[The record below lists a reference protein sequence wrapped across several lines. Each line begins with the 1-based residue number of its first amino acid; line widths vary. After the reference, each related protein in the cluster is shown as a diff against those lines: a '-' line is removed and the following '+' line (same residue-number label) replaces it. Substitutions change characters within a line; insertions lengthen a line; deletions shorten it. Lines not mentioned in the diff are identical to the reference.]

1 MANPIISVIIRARD
15 HASDLIRRI
24 RDQLNDLPNPTID
37 LNLNG
42 AGEAASS
49 LAGIAKGALIA
60 AVGIGSVTEAL
71 GAAKHAFID
80 YNAELEQTRVAFTS
94 MLHSAAEADKM
105 LSSLQKFAAETPFEM
120 PGVRTAAQ
128 QLIAFGYEADEILP
142 TLTAL
147 GNAASGLGRGQDGFN
162 HLAFVFG
169 QIRTTGK
176 LMGQDVMQL
185 AQLGVPVKDILAKN
199 LGLAKDELS
208 RIGELGIDA
217 DVAIQALIDG
227 MNERFPDMMKK
238 QSETFEGIL
247 SNIKDNLGQAFG
259 GIGLGVFEEAKKGLL
274 EIKEITDT
282 FLLNVQ
288 QNKNIFDDI
297 LPRDLA
303 QKITALWNELQNILS
318 EVKPL
323 IEPLGEAL
331 GAVFELSIDKARLL
345 YVALR
350 PIVAVLVEIASI
362 ALEAAAALA
371 EFVDFGYEKILS
383 LNDATSETTDAIYS
397 AFGEL
402 WESVKQDT
410 VDFCTAAIEIHVGMA
425 VAIAEVIGSI
435 IDAFESVFS
444 SVAET
449 VGSYMETATNYVRGF
464 IEWVN
469 SAIGSLRELIG
480 WVDSAVS
487 ALERLSGVQATVSL
501 AGQVGS
507 WFDGIRT
514 KGKVALG
521 SYGFG
526 SRPASKNPDFD
537 VFVPTRT
544 TPSPLKTEREPVSFH
559 GGGGGGGGRS
569 GGGGRGGKSDA
580 EREAERL
587 AARIEKLT
595 EKIQQHLKSVTHD
608 IVNEVGTV
616 YENGM
621 GALTKKLEGMKADI
635 ADAASLGIDTKALEG
650 ELARYEAI
658 VKEKVTKAWR
668 EANEDIANDTALT
681 WAQVNKNAREEAEV
695 AYRIGV
701 LRVEREKENKLKE
714 VALTKDSAEARVV
727 VEKWAAAEIA
737 KLDQQRIE
745 SLREVNRK
753 RLELM
758 QQNGDVYALKKYLAE
773 NASAQREDLD
783 LKGQQEL
790 ARAYVKIWNEAHRSV
805 STYLAG
811 AADQIYGT
819 LSDSLTDFIRGV
831 KSAKDV
837 FRDFGNSVLSMMA
850 KIAAQRLAARWVDGL
865 LSAFGGLGKAA
876 APAASSFSLGGT
888 SFSYKSSMFGYRSPL
903 ADFHFAGGAPMLKMA
918 KGGIVTAP
926 TLAMIGEAGEH
937 EAVIPL
943 NERNL
948 SAIGGGRGNSGNVII
963 NVTNNTGAEVKAE
976 QTGARWD
983 GEQWVV
989 GVVLNAVAS
998 DRNGIRSIIKG
1009 VATT

>member
-1 MANPIISVIIRARD
+1 MANPIISVIIQARD
-15 HASDLIRRI
+15 HASNLIQHI
-24 RDQLNDLPNPTID
+24 RDQLNNLPNPTLD

-94 MLHSAAEADKM
+94 MLHSAEAADKM
-105 LSSLQKFAAETPFEM
+105 LADLQKFAAETPFEM

-274 EIKEITDT
+274 EVKEITDT

-288 QNKNIFDDI
+288 QNKNIFEDI

-303 QKITALWNELQNILS
+303 QKITVLWNELQNILS
-318 EVKPL
+318 EFKPL

-331 GAVFELSIDKARLL
+331 GALFELSIDKARLL
-345 YVALR
+345 YVGLR

-383 LNDATSETTDAIYS
+383 LNDATSETTATMYG

-410 VDFCTAAIEIHVGMA
+410 VDFCTAVIEILVGMA
-425 VAIAEVIGSI
+425 VAIGEVIGSI
-435 IDAFESVFS
+435 VDAFESVFS

-487 ALERLSGVQATVSL
+487 ALTRLSGVQATVSL
-501 AGQVGS
+501 AGPVGS
-507 WFDGIRT
+507 CFDGIRT
-514 KGKVALG
+514 KRKVALN

-526 SRPASKNPDFD
+526 SRPVSKNPDYD
-537 VFVPTRT
+537 VIVPTAT
-544 TPSPLKTEREPVSFH
+544 TPSPPKPERDPVSFH
-559 GGGGGGGGRS
+559 GGGGGGGS
-569 GGGGRGGKSDA
+569 GRGGKSAGDREAREA
-580 EREAERL
+580 EREAKRL
-587 AARIEKLT
+587 AEHIEKLT
-595 EKIQQHLKSVTHD
+595 EKIQQHVKSVTHD

-621 GALTKKLEGMKADI
+621 EALTKKLEGMKADI
-635 ADAASLGIDTKALEG
+635 AEAASLGIDTKELEG

-658 VKEKVTKAWR
+658 IKEKVAKAWR

-695 AYRIGV
+695 AYRISV

-714 VALTKDSAEARVV
+714 VALTKDSAEARVA
-727 VEKWAAAEIA
+727 VERWAAAEIA
-737 KLDQQRIE
+737 KLEQA
-745 SLREVNRK
+745 
-753 RLELM
+753 RLEAIRKSPQTMLEAWRATLEEQYEHLRDKGVQMKELTDSIYTSMADGFTTGFQDVLTDGFDGIARAFSNMLRNMLNAIVKFLM
-758 QQNGDVYALKKYLAE
+758 NQMVTRWLSSILPGFGGGGGGA
-773 NASAQREDLD
+773 ASASVGLVGSRSSGFHFDLPG
-783 LKGQQEL
+783 L
-790 ARAYVKIWNEAHRSV
+790 RATGGPV
-805 STYLAG
+805 S
-811 AADQIYGT
+811 
-819 LSDSLTDFIRGV
+819 
-831 KSAKDV
+831 
-837 FRDFGNSVLSMMA
+837 M
-850 KIAAQRLAARWVDGL
+850 
-865 LSAFGGLGKAA
+865 GKAYIVGERGPEIFRPQQPGRVLNA
-876 APAASSFSLGGT
+876 LP
-888 SFSYKSSMFGYRSPL
+888 
-903 ADFHFAGGAPMLKMA
+903 AGGAPNIKIVVNNNTGEKMSA
-918 KGGIVTAP
+918 RAESKLDGKEYITSVFVEAVSTNKGGIRDV
-926 TLAMIGEAGEH
+926 
-937 EAVIPL
+937 
-943 NERNL
+943 
-948 SAIGGGRGNSGNVII
+948 
-963 NVTNNTGAEVKAE
+963 
-976 QTGARWD
+976 
-983 GEQWVV
+983 
-989 GVVLNAVAS
+989 
-998 DRNGIRSIIKG
+998 IKG
-1009 VATT
+1009 VR

>member
-24 RDQLNDLPNPTID
+24 RDQLNDLPNPTLD

-80 YNAELEQTRVAFTS
+80 YNADLEQTRVAFTS
-94 MLHSAAEADKM
+94 MLHSAEAADKM
-105 LSSLQKFAAETPFEM
+105 LADLQKFAAETPFEM

-288 QNKNIFDDI
+288 QNKNIFEDI

-331 GAVFELSIDKARLL
+331 GALFELSIDKARLL
-345 YVALR
+345 YVGLR

-383 LNDATSETTDAIYS
+383 LNDATSKTTDAIYS

-449 VGSYMETATNYVRGF
+449 VGSYMDKATSYVMGF

-537 VFVPTRT
+537 VIVPTAT
-544 TPSPLKTEREPVSFH
+544 TPSPPKLEREPVSFH
-559 GGGGGGGGRS
+559 GGGGGGGGGS
-569 GGGGRGGKSDA
+569 GRGGKSAGDREAREA
-580 EREAERL
+580 EREAKRL
-587 AARIEKLT
+587 AEHIEKLT
-595 EKIQQHLKSVTHD
+595 EKIRQHVKSITHD
-608 IVNEVGTV
+608 IVSEVGTV

-621 GALTKKLEGMKADI
+621 EALTKKLEGMKADI
-635 ADAASLGIDTKALEG
+635 AEAASLGIDTKELEG

-658 VKEKVTKAWR
+658 VEEKVAKAWR

-695 AYRIGV
+695 AYRISV

-714 VALTKDSAEARVV
+714 VALTKDSAEAHVA

-737 KLDQQRIE
+737 KLEQE
-745 SLREVNRK
+745 
-753 RLELM
+753 RLEAIRKSPQTMLEAWRATLEEQYEHLRDKGAQMKELTDSIYTSMADGFTTGFQDVLTDGFDGIARAFSNMLRNMLNAIVKFLM
-758 QQNGDVYALKKYLAE
+758 NQMVTRWLSSILPGFGGGGGGA
-773 NASAQREDLD
+773 ASASVGLVGSRSSGFHFDLPG
-783 LKGQQEL
+783 L
-790 ARAYVKIWNEAHRSV
+790 RATGGPV
-805 STYLAG
+805 S
-811 AADQIYGT
+811 
-819 LSDSLTDFIRGV
+819 
-831 KSAKDV
+831 
-837 FRDFGNSVLSMMA
+837 M
-850 KIAAQRLAARWVDGL
+850 
-865 LSAFGGLGKAA
+865 GKAYIVGERGPEIFRPQQPGRVLNA
-876 APAASSFSLGGT
+876 LP
-888 SFSYKSSMFGYRSPL
+888 
-903 ADFHFAGGAPMLKMA
+903 AGGAPNIKIVVNNNTGEKMSA
-918 KGGIVTAP
+918 RAESKLDGKEYITSVFVEAVSTNKGGIRDV
-926 TLAMIGEAGEH
+926 
-937 EAVIPL
+937 
-943 NERNL
+943 
-948 SAIGGGRGNSGNVII
+948 
-963 NVTNNTGAEVKAE
+963 
-976 QTGARWD
+976 
-983 GEQWVV
+983 
-989 GVVLNAVAS
+989 
-998 DRNGIRSIIKG
+998 IKG
-1009 VATT
+1009 VR

>member
-24 RDQLNDLPNPTID
+24 RDQLNDLPNPTLD

-80 YNAELEQTRVAFTS
+80 YNADLEQTRVAFTS
-94 MLHSAAEADKM
+94 MLHSAEAADKM
-105 LSSLQKFAAETPFEM
+105 LADLQKFAAETPFEM

-259 GIGLGVFEEAKKGLL
+259 DIGLGVFEEAKKGLL
-274 EIKEITDT
+274 EVKEITDT

-288 QNKNIFDDI
+288 QNKNIFEDI

-303 QKITALWNELQNILS
+303 QKITALWNALQNILS
-318 EVKPL
+318 EFKPL

-410 VDFCTAAIEIHVGMA
+410 ADFCTAVIEIHVGMA

-449 VGSYMETATNYVRGF
+449 VGSYMETATNYVRDF

-501 AGQVGS
+501 AGQARS

-537 VFVPTRT
+537 VIVPTAT
-544 TPSPLKTEREPVSFH
+544 TPSPPKLEREPVSFH
-559 GGGGGGGGRS
+559 GGGGGGGGGS
-569 GGGGRGGKSDA
+569 GRGGKSAGDREAREA
-580 EREAERL
+580 EREAKRL
-587 AARIEKLT
+587 AEHIEKLT
-595 EKIQQHLKSVTHD
+595 EKIRQHVKSITHD
-608 IVNEVGTV
+608 IVSEVGTV

-621 GALTKKLEGMKADI
+621 EALTKKLEGMKADI
-635 ADAASLGIDTKALEG
+635 AEAASLGIDTKELEG

-658 VKEKVTKAWR
+658 VEEKVAKAWR

-695 AYRIGV
+695 AYRISV

-737 KLDQQRIE
+737 KLEQE
-745 SLREVNRK
+745 
-753 RLELM
+753 RLEAIRKSPQTMLEAWRATLEEQYEHLRDKGAQMKELTDSIYTSMADGFTTGFQDVLTDGFDGIARAFSNMLRNMLNAIVKFLM
-758 QQNGDVYALKKYLAE
+758 NQMVTRWLSSILPGFGGGGGGA
-773 NASAQREDLD
+773 ASASVGLVGSRSSGFHFDLPG
-783 LKGQQEL
+783 L
-790 ARAYVKIWNEAHRSV
+790 RATGGPV
-805 STYLAG
+805 S
-811 AADQIYGT
+811 
-819 LSDSLTDFIRGV
+819 
-831 KSAKDV
+831 
-837 FRDFGNSVLSMMA
+837 M
-850 KIAAQRLAARWVDGL
+850 
-865 LSAFGGLGKAA
+865 GKAYIVGERGPEIFRPQQPGRVLNA
-876 APAASSFSLGGT
+876 LP
-888 SFSYKSSMFGYRSPL
+888 
-903 ADFHFAGGAPMLKMA
+903 AGGAPNIKIVVNNNTGEKMSA
-918 KGGIVTAP
+918 RAESKLDGKEYITSVFVEAVSTNKGGIRDV
-926 TLAMIGEAGEH
+926 
-937 EAVIPL
+937 
-943 NERNL
+943 
-948 SAIGGGRGNSGNVII
+948 
-963 NVTNNTGAEVKAE
+963 
-976 QTGARWD
+976 
-983 GEQWVV
+983 
-989 GVVLNAVAS
+989 
-998 DRNGIRSIIKG
+998 IKG
-1009 VATT
+1009 VR

>member
-60 AVGIGSVTEAL
+60 AAGISSVTEAL

-94 MLHSAAEADKM
+94 MLHSAEAADKM
-105 LSSLQKFAAETPFEM
+105 LADLQKFAAETPFEM

-147 GNAASGLGRGQDGFN
+147 GNAASGLGRGQEGFN

-176 LMGQDVMQL
+176 LMGQDVLQL

-199 LGLAKDELS
+199 LGLAKDELAN
-208 RIGELGIDA
+208 IGDLGIDA
-217 DVAIQALIDG
+217 DVAIRALIDG

-274 EIKEITDT
+274 EVKEITDA

-288 QNKNIFDDI
+288 QNKNIFEDI

-331 GAVFELSIDKARLL
+331 GALFELSIDKARLL
-345 YVALR
+345 YVGLK

-383 LNDATSETTDAIYS
+383 LNDATSKTTDAIYS

-410 VDFCTAAIEIHVGMA
+410 VDFCTAAIEILVGMT

-449 VGSYMETATNYVRGF
+449 VGSYMDKATSYVMGF

-487 ALERLSGVQATVSL
+487 ALTRLSGVQATVSL

-514 KGKVALG
+514 KGKVALN

-526 SRPASKNPDFD
+526 SRPASKNPDYD
-537 VFVPTRT
+537 VIVPTAT
-544 TPSPLKTEREPVSFH
+544 TPSPPKLEREPVSFH
-559 GGGGGGGGRS
+559 GGGGGRS
-569 GGGGRGGKSDA
+569 EGGGRGGKSDA

-621 GALTKKLEGMKADI
+621 EALTKKFEGMKADI
-635 ADAASLGIDTKALEG
+635 TEAASLGIDTKELEG

-714 VALTKDSAEARVV
+714 VALTKDSAEARVA

-819 LSDSLTDFIRGV
+819 LSDSLADFIRGV

-837 FRDFGNSVLSMMA
+837 FRDFGNSVLSMLT
-850 KIAAQRLAARWVDGL
+850 KIAAQRLAARWVDGIL
-865 LSAFGGLGKAA
+865 GAFGASTGMTSSTV
-876 APAASSFSLGGT
+876 APLSGMASIG
-888 SFSYKSSMFGYRSPL
+888 YKSPM
-903 ADFHFAGGAPMLKMA
+903 ADFHLAGGVPKLEMFA

-943 NERNL
+943 NRDNL
-948 SAIGGGRGNSGNVII
+948 SAIGGGGQGKAPTIVINI
-963 NVTNNTGAEVKAE
+963 TNKTDSKVSVENKRFDASLKKMVLDIVVDGAS
-976 QTGARWD
+976 RD
-983 GEQWVV
+983 V
-989 GVVLNAVAS
+989 GGFKSNLKTAL
-998 DRNGIRSIIKG
+998 GK
-1009 VATT
+1009 

>member
-60 AVGIGSVTEAL
+60 AAGIGSVTEAL

-94 MLHSAAEADKM
+94 MLHSAEAADKM
-105 LSSLQKFAAETPFEM
+105 LADLQKFAAETPFEM

-147 GNAASGLGRGQDGFN
+147 GNAASGLGRGQEGFN

-176 LMGQDVMQL
+176 LMGQDVLQL

-199 LGLAKDELS
+199 LGLAKDELAN
-208 RIGELGIDA
+208 IGDLGIDA
-217 DVAIQALIDG
+217 DVSIRALIDG

-274 EIKEITDT
+274 EVKEITDA

-288 QNKNIFDDI
+288 QNKNIFEDI

-318 EVKPL
+318 KVKPL

-331 GAVFELSIDKARLL
+331 GALFELSIDKARLL
-345 YVALR
+345 YVGLK

-383 LNDATSETTDAIYS
+383 LNDATSKTTDAIYS

-410 VDFCTAAIEIHVGMA
+410 VDFCTAAIEILVGMT

-449 VGSYMETATNYVRGF
+449 VGSYMDKATSYVMGF

-487 ALERLSGVQATVSL
+487 ALTRLSGVQATVSL

-514 KGKVALG
+514 KGKVALN

-526 SRPASKNPDFD
+526 SRPVSKNPDYD
-537 VFVPTRT
+537 VIVPTAT
-544 TPSPLKTEREPVSFH
+544 TPSPPKPERDPVSFH
-559 GGGGGGGGRS
+559 GGGGGGGS
-569 GGGGRGGKSDA
+569 GRGGKSAGDREAREA
-580 EREAERL
+580 EREAKRL
-587 AARIEKLT
+587 AEHIEKLT
-595 EKIQQHLKSVTHD
+595 EKIQQHVKSVTHD

-621 GALTKKLEGMKADI
+621 EALTKKLEGMKADI
-635 ADAASLGIDTKALEG
+635 AEAASLGIDTKELEG

-658 VKEKVTKAWR
+658 IKEKVAKAWR

-695 AYRIGV
+695 AYRISV

-714 VALTKDSAEARVV
+714 VALTKDSAEARVA
-727 VEKWAAAEIA
+727 VERWAAAEIA
-737 KLDQQRIE
+737 KLEQA
-745 SLREVNRK
+745 
-753 RLELM
+753 RLEAIRKSPQTMLEAWRATLEEQYEHLRDKGVQMKELTDSIYTSMADGFTTGFQDVLTDGFDGIARAFSNMLRNMLNAIVKFLM
-758 QQNGDVYALKKYLAE
+758 NQMVTRWLSSILPGFGGGGGGA
-773 NASAQREDLD
+773 ASASVGLVGSRSSGFHFDLPG
-783 LKGQQEL
+783 L
-790 ARAYVKIWNEAHRSV
+790 RATGGPV
-805 STYLAG
+805 S
-811 AADQIYGT
+811 
-819 LSDSLTDFIRGV
+819 
-831 KSAKDV
+831 
-837 FRDFGNSVLSMMA
+837 M
-850 KIAAQRLAARWVDGL
+850 
-865 LSAFGGLGKAA
+865 GKAYIVGERGPEIFRPQQPGRVLNA
-876 APAASSFSLGGT
+876 LP
-888 SFSYKSSMFGYRSPL
+888 
-903 ADFHFAGGAPMLKMA
+903 AGGAPNIKIVVNNNTGEKMSA
-918 KGGIVTAP
+918 RAESKLDGKEYITSVFVEAVSTNKGGIRDV
-926 TLAMIGEAGEH
+926 
-937 EAVIPL
+937 
-943 NERNL
+943 
-948 SAIGGGRGNSGNVII
+948 
-963 NVTNNTGAEVKAE
+963 
-976 QTGARWD
+976 
-983 GEQWVV
+983 
-989 GVVLNAVAS
+989 
-998 DRNGIRSIIKG
+998 IKG
-1009 VATT
+1009 VR

>member
-24 RDQLNDLPNPTID
+24 RDQLNDLPNPTLD

-94 MLHSAAEADKM
+94 MLHSAEAADKM
-105 LSSLQKFAAETPFEM
+105 LADLQKFAAETPFEM

-274 EIKEITDT
+274 EVKEITDT

-288 QNKNIFDDI
+288 QNKNIFEDI

-303 QKITALWNELQNILS
+303 QKITVLWNELQNILS
-318 EVKPL
+318 EFKPL

-331 GAVFELSIDKARLL
+331 GALFELSIDKARLL
-345 YVALR
+345 YVGLR

-383 LNDATSETTDAIYS
+383 LNDATSETTAAMYG

-410 VDFCTAAIEIHVGMA
+410 VDFCTAVIEILVGMA
-425 VAIAEVIGSI
+425 VAIGEVIGSI
-435 IDAFESVFS
+435 VDAFESVFS

-487 ALERLSGVQATVSL
+487 ALTRLSGVQATVSL

-514 KGKVALG
+514 KGKVALN

-526 SRPASKNPDFD
+526 SRPVSKNPDYD
-537 VFVPTRT
+537 VIVPTAT
-544 TPSPLKTEREPVSFH
+544 TPSPPKPERDPVSFH
-559 GGGGGGGGRS
+559 GGGGGGGS
-569 GGGGRGGKSDA
+569 GRGGKSAGDREAREA
-580 EREAERL
+580 EREAKRL
-587 AARIEKLT
+587 AEHIEKLT
-595 EKIQQHLKSVTHD
+595 EKIQQHVKSVTHD

-621 GALTKKLEGMKADI
+621 EALTKKLEGMKADI
-635 ADAASLGIDTKALEG
+635 AEAASLGIDTKELEG

-658 VKEKVTKAWR
+658 IKEKVAKAWR

-695 AYRIGV
+695 AYRISV

-714 VALTKDSAEARVV
+714 VALTKDSAEARVA
-727 VEKWAAAEIA
+727 VERWAAAEIA
-737 KLDQQRIE
+737 KLEQA
-745 SLREVNRK
+745 
-753 RLELM
+753 RLEAIRKSPQTMLEAWRATLEEQYEHLRDKGVQMKELTDSIYTSMADGFTTGFQDVLTDGFDGIARAFSNMLRNMLNAIVKFLM
-758 QQNGDVYALKKYLAE
+758 NQMVTRWLSSILPGFGGGGGGA
-773 NASAQREDLD
+773 ASASVGLVGSRSSGFHFDLPG
-783 LKGQQEL
+783 L
-790 ARAYVKIWNEAHRSV
+790 RATGGPV
-805 STYLAG
+805 S
-811 AADQIYGT
+811 
-819 LSDSLTDFIRGV
+819 
-831 KSAKDV
+831 
-837 FRDFGNSVLSMMA
+837 M
-850 KIAAQRLAARWVDGL
+850 
-865 LSAFGGLGKAA
+865 GKAYIVGERGPEIFRPQQPGRVLNA
-876 APAASSFSLGGT
+876 LP
-888 SFSYKSSMFGYRSPL
+888 
-903 ADFHFAGGAPMLKMA
+903 AGGAPNIKIVVNNNTGEKMSA
-918 KGGIVTAP
+918 RAESKLDGKEYITSVFVEAVSTNKGGIRDV
-926 TLAMIGEAGEH
+926 
-937 EAVIPL
+937 
-943 NERNL
+943 
-948 SAIGGGRGNSGNVII
+948 
-963 NVTNNTGAEVKAE
+963 
-976 QTGARWD
+976 
-983 GEQWVV
+983 
-989 GVVLNAVAS
+989 
-998 DRNGIRSIIKG
+998 IKG
-1009 VATT
+1009 VR

>member
-15 HASDLIRRI
+15 HASDLIRHI
-24 RDQLNDLPNPTID
+24 RDQLNNLPNPTID

-94 MLHSAAEADKM
+94 MLHSAEEADKM

-147 GNAASGLGRGQDGFN
+147 GNAASGLGRGQEGFN

-217 DVAIQALIDG
+217 DVAIKALIDG

-274 EIKEITDT
+274 EVKEITDT
-282 FLLNVQ
+282 LLLNVQ

-297 LPRDLA
+297 LPRDLT
-303 QKITALWNELQNILS
+303 QKLTMLWNEMQNIFA
-318 EVKPL
+318 EFKPL

-331 GAVFELSIDKARLL
+331 YALFELSIDKARLL

-350 PIVAVLVEIASI
+350 PIVAVLVEIASL
-362 ALEAAAALA
+362 ALEAAAAFA
-371 EFVDFGYEKILS
+371 EFVDYGYEKVLS
-383 LNDATSETTDAIYS
+383 LSDATSETTDAMYS
-397 AFGEL
+397 AFGDL

-410 VDFCTAAIEIHVGMA
+410 ADSCMAVIEFHVGMA
-425 VAIAEVIGSI
+425 VAIGEVIGSI

-449 VGSYMETATNYVRGF
+449 VGSYMDAATSYVMGF

-487 ALERLSGVQATVSL
+487 ALGRLSGIQGTVSL

-514 KGKVALG
+514 KGKVALS

-526 SRPASKNPDFD
+526 SRPASNNPDYD
-537 VFVPTRT
+537 VIVPTAT
-544 TPSPLKTEREPVSFH
+544 TPSPPKPEREPVSFH
-559 GGGGGGGGRS
+559 GGGGGAGGGRS
-569 GGGGRGGKSDA
+569 GGGGGRGGKSEA
-580 EREAERL
+580 EREAER
-587 AARIEKLT
+587 AAREAEREAKRLA
-595 EKIQQHLKSVTHD
+595 EKIKSLTDKVAQHVKSLAHD
-608 IVNEVGTV
+608 ILGEVGTV
-616 YENGM
+616 YENGIES
-621 GALTKKLEGMKADI
+621 LTRKLESMKADM
-635 ADAASLGIDTKALEG
+635 AEAAELGIDTKELQKKMDEYSKLVKDKLE
-650 ELARYEAI
+650 
-658 VKEKVTKAWR
+658 KTWR
-668 EANEDIANDTALT
+668 EANEDIRMETALT
-681 WAQVNKNAREEAEV
+681 WAKVNKNAREEAEV
-695 AYRIGV
+695 TYQIGR

-714 VALTKDSAEARVV
+714 IALTKDSAEARVA
-727 VEKWAAAEIA
+727 VEKWAAAEFA
-737 KLDQQRIE
+737 KLEQERLEAIRKSPQTIQE
-745 SLREVNRK
+745 AWTATLREQYD
-753 RLELM
+753 RLSDQGAQMKDLTDSIFSSMADGFTTGFQNVLTDGFKGIRDAFANMLKSMLNAIIKFLM
-758 QQNGDVYALKKYLAE
+758 NKMITRFLSMLFPGSRGGSVGGAIS
-773 NASAQREDLD
+773 ASAGLVGSYSSGFHFDLPK
-783 LKGQQEL
+783 LHL
-790 ARAYVKIWNEAHRSV
+790 A
-805 STYLAG
+805 TG
-811 AADQIYGT
+811 GPAA
-819 LSDSLTDFIRGV
+819 
-831 KSAKDV
+831 
-837 FRDFGNSVLSMMA
+837 M
-850 KIAAQRLAARWVDGL
+850 
-865 LSAFGGLGKAA
+865 GKAYLVGERG
-876 APAASSFSLGGT
+876 PEIFRPQQPGRVLNSLPT
-888 SFSYKSSMFGYRSPL
+888 
-903 ADFHFAGGAPMLKMA
+903 GGAPNIKV
-918 KGGIVTAP
+918 IV
-926 TLAMIGEAGEH
+926 
-937 EAVIPL
+937 
-943 NERNL
+943 N
-948 SAIGGGRGNSGNVII
+948 
-963 NVTNNTGAEVKAE
+963 NNTDEKMTGRAESKF
-976 QTGARWD
+976 
-983 GEQWVV
+983 
-989 GVVLNAVAS
+989 
-998 DRNGIRSIIKG
+998 NGQEYVTSIVIDAISTNKSGLRDVIKG
-1009 VATT
+1009 AV

>member
-1 MANPIISVIIRARD
+1 MANPIISVIIQARD
-15 HASDLIRRI
+15 HASNLIQHI
-24 RDQLNDLPNPTID
+24 RDQLNNLPNPTLD

-94 MLHSAAEADKM
+94 MLHSAEAADKM
-105 LSSLQKFAAETPFEM
+105 LADLQKFAAETPFEM

-274 EIKEITDT
+274 EVKEITDT

-288 QNKNIFDDI
+288 QNKNIFEDI

-303 QKITALWNELQNILS
+303 QKITVLWNELQNILS
-318 EVKPL
+318 EFKPL

-331 GAVFELSIDKARLL
+331 GALFELSIDKARLL
-345 YVALR
+345 YVGLR

-383 LNDATSETTDAIYS
+383 LNDATSETTAAMYG

-410 VDFCTAAIEIHVGMA
+410 VDFCTAVIEILVGMA
-425 VAIAEVIGSI
+425 VAIGEVIGSI
-435 IDAFESVFS
+435 VDAFESVFS

-487 ALERLSGVQATVSL
+487 ALTRLSGVQATVSL

-514 KGKVALG
+514 KGKVALN

-526 SRPASKNPDFD
+526 SRPASKNPDYD
-537 VFVPTRT
+537 VIVPTAT
-544 TPSPLKTEREPVSFH
+544 TPSPPKPERDPVSFH
-559 GGGGGGGGRS
+559 GGGGGGGS
-569 GGGGRGGKSDA
+569 GRGGKSAGDREAREA
-580 EREAERL
+580 EREAKRL
-587 AARIEKLT
+587 AEHIEKLT
-595 EKIQQHLKSVTHD
+595 EKIQQHVKSVTHD

-621 GALTKKLEGMKADI
+621 EALTKKLEGMKADI
-635 ADAASLGIDTKALEG
+635 AEAASLGIDTKELEG

-658 VKEKVTKAWR
+658 IKEKVAKAWR

-681 WAQVNKNAREEAEV
+681 WAQVNKNTREEAEV

-714 VALTKDSAEARVV
+714 VALTKDSAEARVA
-727 VEKWAAAEIA
+727 VERWAAAEIA
-737 KLDQQRIE
+737 KLEQA
-745 SLREVNRK
+745 
-753 RLELM
+753 RLEAIRKSPQTMLEAWRATLEEQYEHLRDKGAQMKELTDSIYTSMADGFTTGFQDVLTDGFDGIARAFSNMLRNMLNAIVKFLM
-758 QQNGDVYALKKYLAE
+758 NQMVTRWLSSILPGFGGGGGGA
-773 NASAQREDLD
+773 ASASVGLVGSRSSGFHFDLPG
-783 LKGQQEL
+783 L
-790 ARAYVKIWNEAHRSV
+790 RATGGPV
-805 STYLAG
+805 S
-811 AADQIYGT
+811 
-819 LSDSLTDFIRGV
+819 
-831 KSAKDV
+831 
-837 FRDFGNSVLSMMA
+837 M
-850 KIAAQRLAARWVDGL
+850 
-865 LSAFGGLGKAA
+865 GKAYIVGERGPEIFRPQQPGRVLNA
-876 APAASSFSLGGT
+876 LP
-888 SFSYKSSMFGYRSPL
+888 
-903 ADFHFAGGAPMLKMA
+903 AGGAPNIKIVVNNNTGEKMSA
-918 KGGIVTAP
+918 RAESKLDGKEYITSVFVEAVSTNKGGIRDV
-926 TLAMIGEAGEH
+926 
-937 EAVIPL
+937 
-943 NERNL
+943 
-948 SAIGGGRGNSGNVII
+948 
-963 NVTNNTGAEVKAE
+963 
-976 QTGARWD
+976 
-983 GEQWVV
+983 
-989 GVVLNAVAS
+989 
-998 DRNGIRSIIKG
+998 IKG
-1009 VATT
+1009 VR

>member
-60 AVGIGSVTEAL
+60 AAGIGSVTEAL

-94 MLHSAAEADKM
+94 MLHSAEAADKM
-105 LSSLQKFAAETPFEM
+105 LADLQKFAAETPFEM

-199 LGLAKDELS
+199 LGLAKDELAN
-208 RIGELGIDA
+208 IGDLGIDA
-217 DVAIQALIDG
+217 DVAIRALIDG

-274 EIKEITDT
+274 EVKEITDT

-288 QNKNIFDDI
+288 QNKNIFEDI

-331 GAVFELSIDKARLL
+331 GALFELSIDKARLL
-345 YVALR
+345 YVGLR

-383 LNDATSETTDAIYS
+383 LNDATSKTTDAIYS

-410 VDFCTAAIEIHVGMA
+410 VDFCTAAIEILVGMT

-449 VGSYMETATNYVRGF
+449 VGSYMDKATSYVMGF

-487 ALERLSGVQATVSL
+487 ALTRLSGVQATVSL

-514 KGKVALG
+514 KGKVALN

-526 SRPASKNPDFD
+526 SRPASKNPDYD
-537 VFVPTRT
+537 VIVPTAT
-544 TPSPLKTEREPVSFH
+544 TPSPPKPERDSVSFH

-621 GALTKKLEGMKADI
+621 GVLTKKLEGMKADI
-635 ADAASLGIDTKALEG
+635 AEAASLGIDTKELEG

-714 VALTKDSAEARVV
+714 VALTKDSAEARVA
-727 VEKWAAAEIA
+727 VERWAAVEIA
-737 KLDQQRIE
+737 KLEQA
-745 SLREVNRK
+745 
-753 RLELM
+753 RLEAIRKSPQTMLEAWRATLEEQYEHLRDKGAQMKELTDSIYTSMADGFTTGFQDVLTDGFDGIARAFSNMLRNMLNAIVKFLM
-758 QQNGDVYALKKYLAE
+758 NQMVTRWLSSILPGFGGGGGGA
-773 NASAQREDLD
+773 ASASVGLVGSRSSGFHFDLPG
-783 LKGQQEL
+783 L
-790 ARAYVKIWNEAHRSV
+790 RATGGPV
-805 STYLAG
+805 S
-811 AADQIYGT
+811 
-819 LSDSLTDFIRGV
+819 
-831 KSAKDV
+831 
-837 FRDFGNSVLSMMA
+837 M
-850 KIAAQRLAARWVDGL
+850 
-865 LSAFGGLGKAA
+865 GKAYIVGERGPEIFRPQQPGRVLNA
-876 APAASSFSLGGT
+876 LP
-888 SFSYKSSMFGYRSPL
+888 
-903 ADFHFAGGAPMLKMA
+903 AGGAPNIKIVVNNNTGEKMSA
-918 KGGIVTAP
+918 RAESKLDGKEYITSVFVEAVSTNKGGIRDV
-926 TLAMIGEAGEH
+926 
-937 EAVIPL
+937 
-943 NERNL
+943 
-948 SAIGGGRGNSGNVII
+948 
-963 NVTNNTGAEVKAE
+963 
-976 QTGARWD
+976 
-983 GEQWVV
+983 
-989 GVVLNAVAS
+989 
-998 DRNGIRSIIKG
+998 IKG
-1009 VATT
+1009 VR

>member
-1 MANPIISVIIRARD
+1 MANPIISVIIQARD
-15 HASDLIRRI
+15 HASNLIQHI
-24 RDQLNDLPNPTID
+24 RDQLNNLPNPTLD

-288 QNKNIFDDI
+288 QNKNIFEDI

-303 QKITALWNELQNILS
+303 QKITALWNALQNILS
-318 EVKPL
+318 EFKPL

-331 GAVFELSIDKARLL
+331 GALFELSIDKARLL
-345 YVALR
+345 YVGLR

-383 LNDATSETTDAIYS
+383 LNDATSETTAAMYG

-410 VDFCTAAIEIHVGMA
+410 VDFCTAVIEILVGMA
-425 VAIAEVIGSI
+425 VAIGEVIGSI
-435 IDAFESVFS
+435 VDAFESVFS

-487 ALERLSGVQATVSL
+487 ALTRLSGVQATVSL

-514 KGKVALG
+514 KGKVALN

-526 SRPASKNPDFD
+526 SRPASKNPDYD
-537 VFVPTRT
+537 VIVPTAT
-544 TPSPLKTEREPVSFH
+544 TPSPPKPERDPVSFH
-559 GGGGGGGGRS
+559 GGGGGGGS
-569 GGGGRGGKSDA
+569 GRGGKSAGDREAREA
-580 EREAERL
+580 EREAKRL
-587 AARIEKLT
+587 AEHIEKLT
-595 EKIQQHLKSVTHD
+595 EKIQQHVKSVTHD

-621 GALTKKLEGMKADI
+621 EALTKKLEGMKADI
-635 ADAASLGIDTKALEG
+635 AEAASLGIDTKELEG

-714 VALTKDSAEARVV
+714 VALTKDSAEARVA
-727 VEKWAAAEIA
+727 VERWAAAEIT
-737 KLDQQRIE
+737 KLEQA
-745 SLREVNRK
+745 
-753 RLELM
+753 RLEAIRKSPQTMLEAWRATLEEQYEHLRDKGARMKELTDSIYTSMADGFTTGFQDVLTDGFDGIARAFSNMLRNMLNAIVNFLM
-758 QQNGDVYALKKYLAE
+758 NQMVTRWLSSILPGFGGGGGGA
-773 NASAQREDLD
+773 ASASVGLVGSRSSGFHFDLPG
-783 LKGQQEL
+783 L
-790 ARAYVKIWNEAHRSV
+790 RATGGPV
-805 STYLAG
+805 S
-811 AADQIYGT
+811 
-819 LSDSLTDFIRGV
+819 
-831 KSAKDV
+831 
-837 FRDFGNSVLSMMA
+837 M
-850 KIAAQRLAARWVDGL
+850 
-865 LSAFGGLGKAA
+865 GKAYIVGERGPEIFRPQQPGRVLNA
-876 APAASSFSLGGT
+876 LP
-888 SFSYKSSMFGYRSPL
+888 
-903 ADFHFAGGAPMLKMA
+903 AGGAPNIKIVVNNNTGEKMSA
-918 KGGIVTAP
+918 RAESKLDGKEYITSVFVEAVSTNKGGIRDV
-926 TLAMIGEAGEH
+926 
-937 EAVIPL
+937 
-943 NERNL
+943 
-948 SAIGGGRGNSGNVII
+948 
-963 NVTNNTGAEVKAE
+963 
-976 QTGARWD
+976 
-983 GEQWVV
+983 
-989 GVVLNAVAS
+989 
-998 DRNGIRSIIKG
+998 IKG
-1009 VATT
+1009 VR

>member
-1 MANPIISVIIRARD
+1 MANPIISVIIQARD
-15 HASDLIRRI
+15 HASNLIQHI
-24 RDQLNDLPNPTID
+24 RDQLNNLPNPTLD

-94 MLHSAAEADKM
+94 MLHSAEAADKM
-105 LSSLQKFAAETPFEM
+105 LADLQKFAAETPFEM

-274 EIKEITDT
+274 EVKEITDT

-288 QNKNIFDDI
+288 QNKNIFEDI

-303 QKITALWNELQNILS
+303 QKITVLWNELQNILS
-318 EVKPL
+318 EFKPL

-331 GAVFELSIDKARLL
+331 GALFELSIDKARLL
-345 YVALR
+345 YVGLR

-383 LNDATSETTDAIYS
+383 LNDATSETTATMYG

-410 VDFCTAAIEIHVGMA
+410 VDFCTAVIEILVGMA
-425 VAIAEVIGSI
+425 VAIGEVIGSI
-435 IDAFESVFS
+435 VDAFESVFS

-487 ALERLSGVQATVSL
+487 ALTRLSGVQATVSL

-514 KGKVALG
+514 KGKVALN

-526 SRPASKNPDFD
+526 SRPVSKNPDYD
-537 VFVPTRT
+537 VIVPTAT
-544 TPSPLKTEREPVSFH
+544 TPSPPKPERDPVSFH
-559 GGGGGGGGRS
+559 GGGGGGGS
-569 GGGGRGGKSDA
+569 GRGGKSAGDREAREA
-580 EREAERL
+580 EREAKRL
-587 AARIEKLT
+587 AEHIEKLT
-595 EKIQQHLKSVTHD
+595 EKIQQHVKSVTHD

-621 GALTKKLEGMKADI
+621 EALTKKLEGMKADI
-635 ADAASLGIDTKALEG
+635 AEAASLGIDTKELEG

-658 VKEKVTKAWR
+658 IKEKVAKAWR

-695 AYRIGV
+695 AYRISV

-714 VALTKDSAEARVV
+714 VALTKDSAEARVA
-727 VEKWAAAEIA
+727 VERWAAAEIA
-737 KLDQQRIE
+737 KLEQA
-745 SLREVNRK
+745 
-753 RLELM
+753 RLEAIRKSPQTMLEAWRATLEEQYEHLRDKGVQMKELTDSIYTSMADGFTTGFQDVLTDGFDGIARAFSNMLRNMLNAIVKFLM
-758 QQNGDVYALKKYLAE
+758 NQMVTRWLSSILPGFGGGGGGA
-773 NASAQREDLD
+773 ASASVGLVGSRSSGFHFDLPG
-783 LKGQQEL
+783 L
-790 ARAYVKIWNEAHRSV
+790 RATGGPV
-805 STYLAG
+805 S
-811 AADQIYGT
+811 
-819 LSDSLTDFIRGV
+819 
-831 KSAKDV
+831 
-837 FRDFGNSVLSMMA
+837 M
-850 KIAAQRLAARWVDGL
+850 
-865 LSAFGGLGKAA
+865 GKAYIVGERGPEIFRPQQPGRVLNA
-876 APAASSFSLGGT
+876 LP
-888 SFSYKSSMFGYRSPL
+888 
-903 ADFHFAGGAPMLKMA
+903 AGGAPNIKIVVNNNTGEKMSA
-918 KGGIVTAP
+918 RAESKLDGKEYITSVFVEAVSTNKGGIRDV
-926 TLAMIGEAGEH
+926 
-937 EAVIPL
+937 
-943 NERNL
+943 
-948 SAIGGGRGNSGNVII
+948 
-963 NVTNNTGAEVKAE
+963 
-976 QTGARWD
+976 
-983 GEQWVV
+983 
-989 GVVLNAVAS
+989 
-998 DRNGIRSIIKG
+998 IKG
-1009 VATT
+1009 VR

>member
-1 MANPIISVIIRARD
+1 MANPIISVIIQARD
-15 HASDLIRRI
+15 HASNLIQHI
-24 RDQLNDLPNPTID
+24 RDQLNDLPNPTLD

-537 VFVPTRT
+537 VIVPTRT

-559 GGGGGGGGRS
+559 GSGGGGGGS
-569 GGGGRGGKSDA
+569 GRGGKSAGDREAREA
-580 EREAERL
+580 EREAKRL
-587 AARIEKLT
+587 AEHIEKLT
-595 EKIQQHLKSVTHD
+595 EKIRQHVKSVTHD
-608 IVNEVGTV
+608 IVSEVGTV

-621 GALTKKLEGMKADI
+621 EALTKKLEGMKADI
-635 ADAASLGIDTKALEG
+635 AEAASLGIDTKELEG

-658 VKEKVTKAWR
+658 VKEKVAKAWR

-727 VEKWAAAEIA
+727 VERWAAAEIA
-737 KLDQQRIE
+737 KLEQA
-745 SLREVNRK
+745 
-753 RLELM
+753 RLEAMRKSPQTMLEAWRATLEEQYEHLRDKGAQM
-758 QQNGDVYALKKYLAE
+758 KELTDSIYTSMADGFTTGFQDVLT
-773 NASAQREDLD
+773 DGFD
-783 LKGQQEL
+783 GI
-790 ARAYVKIWNEAHRSV
+790 ARAFSNMLRNMLNAIVKFLMNQMVTRWLSSI
-805 STYLAG
+805 LPGFGGGGGG
-811 AADQIYGT
+811 AASG
-819 LSDSLTDFIRGV
+819 
-831 KSAKDV
+831 
-837 FRDFGNSVLSMMA
+837 SVALVGSRSSGFHFDLPGLRATGGPVSM
-850 KIAAQRLAARWVDGL
+850 
-865 LSAFGGLGKAA
+865 GKAYIVGERGPEIFRPQQPGRVLNA
-876 APAASSFSLGGT
+876 LP
-888 SFSYKSSMFGYRSPL
+888 
-903 ADFHFAGGAPMLKMA
+903 AGGAPNIKIVVNNNTGEKMSA
-918 KGGIVTAP
+918 RAESKLDGKEYITSVFVEAVSTNKGGIRDV
-926 TLAMIGEAGEH
+926 
-937 EAVIPL
+937 
-943 NERNL
+943 
-948 SAIGGGRGNSGNVII
+948 
-963 NVTNNTGAEVKAE
+963 
-976 QTGARWD
+976 
-983 GEQWVV
+983 
-989 GVVLNAVAS
+989 
-998 DRNGIRSIIKG
+998 IKG
-1009 VATT
+1009 VR

>member
-24 RDQLNDLPNPTID
+24 RDQLNDLPNPTLD

-60 AVGIGSVTEAL
+60 AAGIGSVTEAL

-94 MLHSAAEADKM
+94 MLHSAEAADKM
-105 LSSLQKFAAETPFEM
+105 LADLQKFAAETPFEM

-147 GNAASGLGRGQDGFN
+147 GNAASGLGRGQEGFN

-176 LMGQDVMQL
+176 LLANDVNQL

-199 LGLAKDELS
+199 LGLAKDELAN
-208 RIGELGIDA
+208 IGDLGIDA
-217 DVAIQALIDG
+217 DVAIRALIDG

-238 QSETFEGIL
+238 QSETFDGIL

-259 GIGLGVFEEAKKGLL
+259 TIGLGVFEEAKKGLL
-274 EIKEITDT
+274 EVKEITDT

-288 QNKNIFDDI
+288 QNKNIFEDI

-331 GAVFELSIDKARLL
+331 GALFELSIDKARLL
-345 YVALR
+345 YVGLR

-410 VDFCTAAIEIHVGMA
+410 VDFCTADIEILVGMT

-449 VGSYMETATNYVRGF
+449 VGSYMDKATSYVMGF

-480 WVDSAVS
+480 WVDLAVS
-487 ALERLSGVQATVSL
+487 ALTRLSGVQATVSL

-507 WFDGIRT
+507 WLDGIRT
-514 KGKVALG
+514 KGKVALN

-526 SRPASKNPDFD
+526 SRPASKNPDYD
-537 VFVPTRT
+537 VIVPTAT
-544 TPSPLKTEREPVSFH
+544 TPSPPKPERDPVSFH
-559 GGGGGGGGRS
+559 GGGGGGGS
-569 GGGGRGGKSDA
+569 GRGGKSAGDREAREA
-580 EREAERL
+580 EREAKRIAEH
-587 AARIEKLT
+587 IEKLT

-635 ADAASLGIDTKALEG
+635 AEAASLGIDTKELEG

-701 LRVEREKENKLKE
+701 LRIEREKENKLKE
-714 VALTKDSAEARVV
+714 VALTKDSAEARVA

-737 KLDQQRIE
+737 KLEQA
-745 SLREVNRK
+745 
-753 RLELM
+753 RLEAIRKSPQTMLEAWRATLEEQYEHLRDKGAQMKELTDSIYTSMADGFTTGFQDVLTDGFDGIARAFSNMLRNMLNAIVKFLM
-758 QQNGDVYALKKYLAE
+758 NQMITRWLSSILPGFGGGGGGA
-773 NASAQREDLD
+773 ASASVGLVGSRSSGFHFDLPG
-783 LKGQQEL
+783 L
-790 ARAYVKIWNEAHRSV
+790 RATGGPV
-805 STYLAG
+805 S
-811 AADQIYGT
+811 
-819 LSDSLTDFIRGV
+819 
-831 KSAKDV
+831 
-837 FRDFGNSVLSMMA
+837 M
-850 KIAAQRLAARWVDGL
+850 
-865 LSAFGGLGKAA
+865 GKAYIVGERGPEIFRPQQPGRVLNA
-876 APAASSFSLGGT
+876 LP
-888 SFSYKSSMFGYRSPL
+888 
-903 ADFHFAGGAPMLKMA
+903 AGGAPNIKIVVNNNTGEKMSA
-918 KGGIVTAP
+918 RAESKLDGKEYITSVFVEAVSTNKGGIRDV
-926 TLAMIGEAGEH
+926 
-937 EAVIPL
+937 
-943 NERNL
+943 
-948 SAIGGGRGNSGNVII
+948 
-963 NVTNNTGAEVKAE
+963 
-976 QTGARWD
+976 
-983 GEQWVV
+983 
-989 GVVLNAVAS
+989 
-998 DRNGIRSIIKG
+998 IKG
-1009 VATT
+1009 VR

>member
-42 AGEAASS
+42 AGETASS

-60 AVGIGSVTEAL
+60 AAGIGSVTEAL

-94 MLHSAAEADKM
+94 MLHSAEAADKM
-105 LSSLQKFAAETPFEM
+105 LADLQKFAAETPFEM

-176 LMGQDVMQL
+176 LMGQDVLQL

-199 LGLAKDELS
+199 LGLAKDELAN
-208 RIGELGIDA
+208 IGDLGIDA
-217 DVAIQALIDG
+217 DVAIRALIDG

-274 EIKEITDT
+274 EVKEITDA

-288 QNKNIFDDI
+288 QNKNIFEDI

-331 GAVFELSIDKARLL
+331 GALFELSIDKARLL
-345 YVALR
+345 YVGLK

-383 LNDATSETTDAIYS
+383 LNDATSKTTDAIYS

-410 VDFCTAAIEIHVGMA
+410 VDFCTAAIEILVGMT

-449 VGSYMETATNYVRGF
+449 VGSYMDKATSYVMGF

-487 ALERLSGVQATVSL
+487 ALTRLSGVQATVSL

-514 KGKVALG
+514 KGKVALN

-526 SRPASKNPDFD
+526 SRPASKNPDYD
-537 VFVPTRT
+537 VIVPTAT
-544 TPSPLKTEREPVSFH
+544 TPSPPKPERDSVSFH

-595 EKIQQHLKSVTHD
+595 EKIQQHVKSVAHD
-608 IVNEVGTV
+608 IVTEVGTV

-621 GALTKKLEGMKADI
+621 ESLTKKLEGMRADI
-635 ADAASLGIDTKALEG
+635 AEAASLGIDTKELEG

-714 VALTKDSAEARVV
+714 VALTKDSAEARVA
-727 VEKWAAAEIA
+727 VERWAAAEIA
-737 KLDQQRIE
+737 KLEQA
-745 SLREVNRK
+745 
-753 RLELM
+753 RLEAIRKSPQTMLEAWRATLEEQYEHLRDKGAQMKELTDSIYTSMADGFTTGFQDVLTDGFDGIARAFSNMLRNMLNAIVKFLM
-758 QQNGDVYALKKYLAE
+758 NQMVTRWLSSILPGFGGGGGGA
-773 NASAQREDLD
+773 ASASVGLVGSRSSGFHFDLPG
-783 LKGQQEL
+783 L
-790 ARAYVKIWNEAHRSV
+790 RATGGPV
-805 STYLAG
+805 S
-811 AADQIYGT
+811 
-819 LSDSLTDFIRGV
+819 
-831 KSAKDV
+831 
-837 FRDFGNSVLSMMA
+837 M
-850 KIAAQRLAARWVDGL
+850 
-865 LSAFGGLGKAA
+865 GKAYIVGERGPEIFRPQQPGRVLNA
-876 APAASSFSLGGT
+876 LP
-888 SFSYKSSMFGYRSPL
+888 
-903 ADFHFAGGAPMLKMA
+903 AGGAPNIKV
-918 KGGIVTAP
+918 IV
-926 TLAMIGEAGEH
+926 
-937 EAVIPL
+937 
-943 NERNL
+943 N
-948 SAIGGGRGNSGNVII
+948 
-963 NVTNNTGAEVKAE
+963 NNTGEKM
-976 QTGARWD
+976 TARTESKLD
-983 GEQWVV
+983 GKEYITSVFV
-989 GVVLNAVAS
+989 EAVS
-998 DRNGIRSIIKG
+998 TNKSGIRDVIKG
-1009 VATT
+1009 VR

>member
-60 AVGIGSVTEAL
+60 AAGIGSVTEAL

-94 MLHSAAEADKM
+94 MLHSAEAADKM
-105 LSSLQKFAAETPFEM
+105 LADLQKFAAETPFEM

-199 LGLAKDELS
+199 LGLAKDELAN
-208 RIGELGIDA
+208 IGDLGIDA
-217 DVAIQALIDG
+217 DVAIRALIDG

-274 EIKEITDT
+274 EVKEITDT

-288 QNKNIFDDI
+288 QNKNIFEDI

-331 GAVFELSIDKARLL
+331 GALFELSIDKARLL
-345 YVALR
+345 YVGLR

-383 LNDATSETTDAIYS
+383 LNDATSKTTDAIYS

-410 VDFCTAAIEIHVGMA
+410 VDFCTAAIEILVGMT

-449 VGSYMETATNYVRGF
+449 VGSYMDKATSYVMGF

-487 ALERLSGVQATVSL
+487 ALTRLSGVQATVSL

-514 KGKVALG
+514 KGKVALN

-526 SRPASKNPDFD
+526 SRPASKNPDYD
-537 VFVPTRT
+537 VIVPTAT
-544 TPSPLKTEREPVSFH
+544 TPSPPKPERDSVSFH

-621 GALTKKLEGMKADI
+621 GVLTKKLEGMKADI
-635 ADAASLGIDTKALEG
+635 AEAASLGIDTKELEG

-714 VALTKDSAEARVV
+714 VALTKDSAEARVA
-727 VEKWAAAEIA
+727 VERWAAVEIA
-737 KLDQQRIE
+737 KLEQA
-745 SLREVNRK
+745 
-753 RLELM
+753 RLEAIRKSPQTMLEAWRATLEEQYEHLRDKGVQMKELTDSIYTSMADGFTTGFQDVLTDGFDGIARAFSNMLRNMLNAIVKFLM
-758 QQNGDVYALKKYLAE
+758 NQMVTRWLSSILPGFGGGGGGA
-773 NASAQREDLD
+773 ASASVGLVGSRSSGFHFDLPG
-783 LKGQQEL
+783 L
-790 ARAYVKIWNEAHRSV
+790 RATGGPV
-805 STYLAG
+805 S
-811 AADQIYGT
+811 
-819 LSDSLTDFIRGV
+819 
-831 KSAKDV
+831 
-837 FRDFGNSVLSMMA
+837 M
-850 KIAAQRLAARWVDGL
+850 
-865 LSAFGGLGKAA
+865 GKAYIVGERGPEIFRPQQPGRVLNA
-876 APAASSFSLGGT
+876 LP
-888 SFSYKSSMFGYRSPL
+888 
-903 ADFHFAGGAPMLKMA
+903 AGGAPNIKIVVNNNTGEKMSA
-918 KGGIVTAP
+918 RAESKLDGKEYITSVFVEAVSTNKGGIRDV
-926 TLAMIGEAGEH
+926 
-937 EAVIPL
+937 
-943 NERNL
+943 
-948 SAIGGGRGNSGNVII
+948 
-963 NVTNNTGAEVKAE
+963 
-976 QTGARWD
+976 
-983 GEQWVV
+983 
-989 GVVLNAVAS
+989 
-998 DRNGIRSIIKG
+998 IKG
-1009 VATT
+1009 VR

>member
-1 MANPIISVIIRARD
+1 MANPIISVIIQARD
-15 HASDLIRRI
+15 HASNLIQHI
-24 RDQLNDLPNPTID
+24 RDQLNDLPNPTLD

-94 MLHSAAEADKM
+94 MLHSAEAADKM
-105 LSSLQKFAAETPFEM
+105 LADLQKFAAETPFEM

-199 LGLAKDELS
+199 LGLAKDELAN
-208 RIGELGIDA
+208 IGDLGIDA
-217 DVAIQALIDG
+217 DVAIRALIDG

-274 EIKEITDT
+274 EVKEITDT

-288 QNKNIFDDI
+288 QNKNIFEDI

-331 GAVFELSIDKARLL
+331 GALFELSIDKARLL
-345 YVALR
+345 YVGLR

-383 LNDATSETTDAIYS
+383 LNDATSKTTDAIYS

-410 VDFCTAAIEIHVGMA
+410 VDFCTAAIEILVGMT

-449 VGSYMETATNYVRGF
+449 VGSYMDKATSYVMGF

-487 ALERLSGVQATVSL
+487 ALTRLSGVQATVSL

-526 SRPASKNPDFD
+526 SRPASKNPDGD
-537 VFVPTRT
+537 IIVPTAT
-544 TPSPLKTEREPVSFH
+544 TPSVKQEREGVSFH
-559 GGGGGGGGRS
+559 GGGGGGGG
-569 GGGGRGGKSDA
+569 GGRGSKSDADREAERAAKEA
-580 EREAERL
+580 EREAKRL
-587 AARIEKLT
+587 AEHIEKLT
-595 EKIQQHLKSVTHD
+595 EKIQQHVKSVAHD
-608 IVNEVGTV
+608 IVTEVGTV

-621 GALTKKLEGMKADI
+621 ESLTKKIEGMRADI
-635 ADAASLGIDTKALEG
+635 AEAASLGIDTKELEAD
-650 ELARYEAI
+650 LTRYEDL
-658 VKEKVTKAWR
+658 VKEKVTRAWR
-668 EANEDIANDTALT
+668 EANENIANDTALT
-681 WAQVNKNAREEAEV
+681 WAQVNKDVREEAEV
-695 AYRIGV
+695 TYRIGT

-714 VALTKDSAEARVV
+714 VALTKDSAEARVA
-727 VEKWAAAEIA
+727 VERWAAAEIA
-737 KLDQQRIE
+737 KLEQA
-745 SLREVNRK
+745 
-753 RLELM
+753 RLEAIRKSPQTMLEAWRATLEEQYEHLRDKGAQMKELTDSIYTSMADGFTTGFQDVLTDGFDGIARAFSNMLRNMLNAIVKFLM
-758 QQNGDVYALKKYLAE
+758 NQMVTRWLSSILPGFGGGGGGA
-773 NASAQREDLD
+773 ASASVGLVGSRSSGFHFDLPG
-783 LKGQQEL
+783 L
-790 ARAYVKIWNEAHRSV
+790 RATGGPV
-805 STYLAG
+805 S
-811 AADQIYGT
+811 
-819 LSDSLTDFIRGV
+819 
-831 KSAKDV
+831 
-837 FRDFGNSVLSMMA
+837 M
-850 KIAAQRLAARWVDGL
+850 
-865 LSAFGGLGKAA
+865 GKAYIVGERGPEIFRPQQPGRVLNA
-876 APAASSFSLGGT
+876 LP
-888 SFSYKSSMFGYRSPL
+888 
-903 ADFHFAGGAPMLKMA
+903 AGGAPNIKIVVNNNTGEKMSA
-918 KGGIVTAP
+918 RAESKLDGKEYITSVFVEAVSTNKGGIRDV
-926 TLAMIGEAGEH
+926 
-937 EAVIPL
+937 
-943 NERNL
+943 
-948 SAIGGGRGNSGNVII
+948 
-963 NVTNNTGAEVKAE
+963 
-976 QTGARWD
+976 
-983 GEQWVV
+983 
-989 GVVLNAVAS
+989 
-998 DRNGIRSIIKG
+998 IKG
-1009 VATT
+1009 VR